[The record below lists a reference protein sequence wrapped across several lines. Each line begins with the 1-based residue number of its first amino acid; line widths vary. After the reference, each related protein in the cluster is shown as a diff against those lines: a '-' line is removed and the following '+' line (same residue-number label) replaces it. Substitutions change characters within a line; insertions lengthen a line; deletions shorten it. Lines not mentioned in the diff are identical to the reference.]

1 MPWEATMSD
10 IHALSGAYAVNAL
23 DDVERAAFERHLADC
38 EVCAAEVAGLR
49 EAAATMT
56 HAVSVSPPPA
66 LRDRLM
72 AQVATTRVL
81 PPVTQPTRARPRRSF
96 LVAAAAAAVIAVGG
110 GVVATQPWT
119 DDNGRMT
126 ASEQVLTAG
135 DAHRVSGPVQGG
147 GRVTVVRSDKLHE
160 AVLLAD
166 GVPPAPS
173 GRVYQVWFQNSEG
186 RMVSAGLMP
195 AGKDSMLLAGDPGTA
210 QAVGITVEP
219 RGGSESPTTT
229 PVALVELA

>member
-23 DDVERAAFERHLADC
+23 DDVERAAFERHLAHC

-49 EAAATMT
+49 EAAATMAD
-56 HAVSVSPPPA
+56 AVAVTPPPA
-66 LRDRLM
+66 LRERLL

-110 GVVATQPWT
+110 GVALTQPWQ
-119 DDNGRMT
+119 DDRPPT
-126 ASEQVLTAG
+126 ASEQVLSAA
-135 DAHRVSGPVQGG
+135 DARRVSAPVQGG
-147 GRVTVVRSDKLHE
+147 GQVTVVRSDRLHE

-173 GRVYQVWFQNSEG
+173 GKVYQVWFQNSEG
-186 RMVSAGLMP
+186 RMVNAGLMP
-195 AGKDSMLLAGDPGTA
+195 HDKNSMLLSGDPRTA

-219 RGGSESPTTT
+219 TGGSEAPTTT

>member
-1 MPWEATMSD
+1 MSD

-38 EVCAAEVAGLR
+38 EVCSAEVAGQR

-56 HAVSVSPPPA
+56 HAVSVTPPPA
-66 LRDRLM
+66 LRDRVL

-81 PPVTQPTRARPRRSF
+81 PPVTRPRRAGRRRSF
-96 LVAAAAAAVIAVGG
+96 LVAAAAAAVIAAGG
-110 GVVATQPWT
+110 GLAISQPWQP
-119 DDNGRMT
+119 DARQLT
-126 ASEQVLTAG
+126 ASEQVLNAA
-135 DAHRVSGPVQGG
+135 DAHRVSAPVQGG
-147 GRVTVVRSDKLHE
+147 GRITVVRSDRMHE

-173 GRVYQVWFQNSEG
+173 GHVYQVWFQNSEG

-195 AGKDSMLLAGDPGTA
+195 ADKDSMLLAGDPRTA

-219 RGGSESPTTT
+219 AGGSEAPTTT
-229 PVALVELA
+229 PVALVELT

>member
-1 MPWEATMSD
+1 MSD

-56 HAVSVSPPPA
+56 HAVAVTPPPE
-66 LRDRLM
+66 LRDRLL

-81 PPVTQPTRARPRRSF
+81 PPATPPSRARRRHSF
-96 LVAAAAAAVIAVGG
+96 LVAAAAAALIAAGG
-110 GVVATQPWT
+110 GVAVTQPWQ
-119 DDNGRMT
+119 DDRPPT
-126 ASEQVLTAG
+126 ASEQVLSAA
-135 DAHRVSGPVQGG
+135 DARRVSAPVQGG
-147 GRVTVVRSDKLHE
+147 GKVTVVRSDRLHE
-160 AVLLAD
+160 AVLIAD

-173 GRVYQVWFQNSEG
+173 GKIYQVWFQNSEG
-186 RMVSAGLMP
+186 RMINAGLMP
-195 AGKDSMLLAGDPGTA
+195 AGKDQMLLSGDPRTA
-210 QAVGITVEP
+210 KAVGITVEP
-219 RGGSESPTTT
+219 AGGSEAPTTN

>member
-1 MPWEATMSD
+1 MSD

-49 EAAATMT
+49 DAAATMT
-56 HAVSVSPPPA
+56 HAVSVTPPPA
-66 LRDRLM
+66 LRDRVL

-81 PPVTQPTRARPRRSF
+81 PPVTRPRRAGRRRSF
-96 LVAAAAAAVIAVGG
+96 LVAAAAAAVIAAGG
-110 GVVATQPWT
+110 GLAISQPWQP
-119 DDNGRMT
+119 DARQLT
-126 ASEQVLTAG
+126 ASEQVLNAA
-135 DAHRVSGPVQGG
+135 DAHRVSAPVQGG
-147 GRVTVVRSDKLHE
+147 GRITVVRSDRMHE

-173 GRVYQVWFQNSEG
+173 GHVYQVWFQNSEG

-195 AGKDSMLLAGDPGTA
+195 ADKDSMLLAGDPRTA

-219 RGGSESPTTT
+219 AGGSEAPTTT
-229 PVALVELA
+229 PVALVELT

>member
-1 MPWEATMSD
+1 MSE

-49 EAAATMT
+49 ETAATLT
-56 HAVSVSPPPA
+56 HAVSVTPPPA
-66 LRDRLM
+66 LRDRVL

-81 PPVTQPTRARPRRSF
+81 PPVTQPRRAVRRRSF
-96 LVAAAAAAVIAVGG
+96 LVAAAAAAVIAAGG
-110 GVVATQPWT
+110 GVAITQPWNN
-119 DDNGRMT
+119 DRPAT
-126 ASEQVLTAG
+126 ASEQVLAAA
-135 DAHRVSGPVQGG
+135 DAREASAPVQGG
-147 GRVTVVRSDKLHE
+147 GKVTVVRSARLHE

-173 GRVYQVWFQNSEG
+173 GHVYQVWFQNSEG

-195 AGKDSMLLAGDPGTA
+195 EGKDSMLLAGDARTA
-210 QAVGITVEP
+210 QAVGVTVEP
-219 RGGSESPTTT
+219 AGGSESPTTT

>member
-1 MPWEATMSD
+1 MSD

-38 EVCAAEVAGLR
+38 EVCAAEVAGLS
-49 EAAATMT
+49 EAAAAMT
-56 HAVSVSPPPA
+56 HAVEVSPPPA

-81 PPVTQPTRARPRRSF
+81 PPVVQPIRPGRRRSF
-96 LVAAAAAAVIAVGG
+96 LVAAAAAVVLAIGG
-110 GVVATQPWT
+110 GVVATQPW
-119 DDNGRMT
+119 DDKPGVIT
-126 ASEQVLTAG
+126 ASQQVLDSP
-135 DAHRVSGPVQGG
+135 DARRVSAPVQGG
-147 GRVTVVRSDKLHE
+147 GQVTIVRSDRLHE

-166 GVPPAPS
+166 GMPPAPS
-173 GRVYQVWFQNSEG
+173 GRIYQIWYQNSLG

-195 AGKDSMLLAGDPGTA
+195 RGKSSLLLAGDPRTA

-219 RGGSESPTTT
+219 EGGSETPTTT